1 MLSFEWRLPR
11 HWGRLVLTSALVLL
25 IPQAALAI
33 GLGGL
38 PDFTEMVRQYSP
50 AVVNISTRGSSRDER
65 AEAGPEGD
73 GQPQLPDDYPLD
85 DRLRRF
91 FEGPTPKEDEPE
103 PEDSAAVGS
112 GFIVSSDGYII
123 SNFHVVKGAEEIVV
137 RMPDRREF
145 KAKLVGGDARSDIAV
160 LKVAATGELPVVKL
174 GRSQSLQVGEWVLAI
189 GSPFGFEH
197 SVTAGIVSAKG
208 RSLPNDNYVPFIQTD
223 VAINPGNSGGPLFN
237 LAGEV
242 VGVNAQIFSRTGGFM
257 GLSFAI
263 PIDVAMNVYRQL
275 RDKGVFARGWLGVL
289 IQDVTGELAE
299 SFKMTTP
306 RGALISKVLPSAPAA
321 AAGIQAGDVILKF
334 NGADI
339 ALATDLPPLV
349 GATSVGQNIPVEILR
364 DGKSRQ
370 ITVTIGQLPE
380 SEPQAGGSADK
391 PKAAAGQF
399 EEQLKI
405 RVRALSDAERRE
417 MEIKGPGVVVDKIKP
432 GPAAQAGLLVGDI
445 LAQLNF
451 KEIKAPQDLAAA
463 LKSVPPGTKV
473 PVLIYREGNPLFLA
487 LEIPKA

>member
-1 MLSFEWRLPR
+1 MPSLL
-11 HWGRLVLTSALVLL
+11 LILLVLL
-25 IPQAALAI
+25 TPVLQSIAQSDPA
-33 GLGGL
+33 
-38 PDFTEMVRQYSP
+38 TEPSVIAVAKAMP
-50 AVVNISTRGSSRDER
+50 AVVNINTERVVQRTIRDPR
-65 AEAGPEGD
+65 DDLFFQFFGGPM
-73 GQPQLPDDYPLD
+73 QRPRVLSQKVQSL
-85 DRLRRF
+85 
-91 FEGPTPKEDEPE
+91 
-103 PEDSAAVGS
+103 GS
-112 GFIVSSDGYII
+112 GFIIDSSGYLVT
-123 SNFHVVKGAEEIVV
+123 NEHVVERAAELKISVTTHDGKTYSARYIAGSTEADLALLKIDSPQPLPFLALTDLSPNLLGQTVLV
-137 RMPDRREF
+137 LGNPLGYGSSVARGILSAKDRS
-145 KAKLVGGDARSDIAV
+145 V
-160 LKVAATGELPVVKL
+160 
-174 GRSQSLQVGEWVLAI
+174 AI
-189 GSPFGFEH
+189 GE
-197 SVTAGIVSAKG
+197 TEYKN
-208 RSLPNDNYVPFIQTD
+208 LLQTD
-223 VAINPGNSGGPLFN
+223 AAINPGNSGGPLFN

-275 RDKGVFARGWLGVL
+275 RDKGVVSRGWLGVL

-306 RGALISKVLPSAPAA
+306 RGALISKVLPAAPAA
-321 AAGIQAGDVILKF
+321 AAGIQAGDVIIKF

-339 ALATDLPPLV
+339 SLATDLPPLV

-380 SEPQAGGSADK
+380 SEPQAGGSTDK
-391 PKAAAGQF
+391 PKPAVGQF

-405 RVRALSDAERRE
+405 RIRALSDAERRE

-451 KEIKAPQDLAAA
+451 KEIKTPQDLAAA

-473 PVLIYREGNPLFLA
+473 PLLIYREGNPLFLA

>member
-1 MLSFEWRLPR
+1 MLSFEWSLPR
-11 HWGRLVLTSALVLL
+11 HWGRLVLASALVLL
-25 IPQAALAI
+25 LPNAALAI

-50 AVVNISTRGSSRDER
+50 AVVNISTRGKSSDER
-65 AEAGPEGD
+65 AEAGPDGD

-91 FEGPTPKEDEPE
+91 FEDPIPKEDEPE
-103 PEDSAAVGS
+103 PEDSAALGS

-189 GSPFGFEH
+189 GSPFGFDH

-242 VGVNAQIFSRTGGFM
+242 VGV
-257 GLSFAI
+257 
-263 PIDVAMNVYRQL
+263 
-275 RDKGVFARGWLGVL
+275 
-289 IQDVTGELAE
+289 
-299 SFKMTTP
+299 
-306 RGALISKVLPSAPAA
+306 
-321 AAGIQAGDVILKF
+321 
-334 NGADI
+334 
-339 ALATDLPPLV
+339 
-349 GATSVGQNIPVEILR
+349 
-364 DGKSRQ
+364 
-370 ITVTIGQLPE
+370 
-380 SEPQAGGSADK
+380 
-391 PKAAAGQF
+391 
-399 EEQLKI
+399 
-405 RVRALSDAERRE
+405 
-417 MEIKGPGVVVDKIKP
+417 
-432 GPAAQAGLLVGDI
+432 
-445 LAQLNF
+445 
-451 KEIKAPQDLAAA
+451 
-463 LKSVPPGTKV
+463 
-473 PVLIYREGNPLFLA
+473 
-487 LEIPKA
+487 